1 MLLHEAAHGGG
12 RVGAEVAEG
21 LADERPSEGARGQVR
36 PLLLRPAPLVG
47 AVAFGDGG
55 GVQGE
60 EGQQDE
66 GKEEEELAGYGG
78 HHGAHGRSEHRSSF
92 LQIYFLPASA

>member
-12 RVGAEVAEG
+12 RVGAEVAES
-21 LADERPSEGARGQVR
+21 LADQGPPGGARGQVR
-36 PLLLRPAPLVG
+36 PLLLRPAPP
-47 AVAFGDGG
+47 VAFGDGG

-66 GKEEEELAGYGG
+66 GEEEEELAGDGG
-78 HHGAHGRSEHRSSF
+78 HHGAHD
-92 LQIYFLPASA
+92 LPPGLLLMI